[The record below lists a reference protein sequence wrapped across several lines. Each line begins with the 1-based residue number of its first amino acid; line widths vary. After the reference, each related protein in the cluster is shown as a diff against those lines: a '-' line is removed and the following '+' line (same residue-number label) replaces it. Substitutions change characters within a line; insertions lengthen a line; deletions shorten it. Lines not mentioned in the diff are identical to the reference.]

1 MKSLQ
6 QFTELF
12 EEQFDESEDVTF
24 EATTIFKDIDEWDS
38 MIALS
43 IIAMVDDEFDKTIN
57 GDVIKNAN
65 TIEELYKMVIE

>member
-12 EEQFDESEDVTF
+12 AEQFDESEDVVF
-24 EATTIFKDIDEWDS
+24 EGATIFKDIDEWDS
-38 MIALS
+38 MVALS
-43 IIAMVDDEFDKTIN
+43 IIAMVDDEFEKTIN

-65 TIEELYKMVIE
+65 TIEELYNKVIA

>member
-12 EEQFDESEDVTF
+12 AEQFDESEDVVF
-24 EATTIFKDIDEWDS
+24 EATTLFKDLDEWDS

-43 IIAMVDDEFDKTIN
+43 IIAMVDDEFEKTIN
-57 GDVIKNAN
+57 GDVIKNAS
-65 TIEELYKMVIE
+65 TIEELYKKVTE

>member
-12 EEQFDESEDVTF
+12 AEQFDESEDVIF
-24 EATTIFKDIDEWDS
+24 EANTIFKDIDEWDS

-43 IIAMVDDEFDKTIN
+43 IIAMVDDEFGKTIN
-57 GDVIKNAN
+57 GDVIKNTN
-65 TIEELYKMVIE
+65 TIEELYKKIIE